1 MNEPVPGL
9 AARRDRQAAEVPA
22 LFVLLEPL
30 SPDEPDVEP
39 DFDESEPEP
48 EEPEPEPESE
58 PEDDDE
64 EEESDEDELLP
75 SLLDGESEDF
85 EDAAAAPEEELRLSL
100 R

>member
-1 MNEPVPGL
+1 VPGL

-39 DFDESEPEP
+39 DFDEPEPEP
-48 EEPEPEPESE
+48 EEPEPESE
-58 PEDDDE
+58 PEDDE
-64 EEESDEDELLP
+64 EEESDEDELSPL
-75 SLLDGESEDF
+75 LLDEESEDF

>member
-1 MNEPVPGL
+1 VPGL

-39 DFDESEPEP
+39 DFDEPEPEP

-64 EEESDEDELLP
+64 EEEESDEDELSP
-75 SLLDGESEDF
+75 SLLDDESEDF
-85 EDAAAAPEEELRLSL
+85 EDAAVAPEEELRLSL